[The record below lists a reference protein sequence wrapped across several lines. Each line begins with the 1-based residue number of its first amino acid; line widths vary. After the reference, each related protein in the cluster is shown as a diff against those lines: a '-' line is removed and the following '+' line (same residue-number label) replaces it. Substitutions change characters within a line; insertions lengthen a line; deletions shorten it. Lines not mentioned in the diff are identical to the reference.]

1 MALPKWN
8 DERWQELVDFVGD
21 ESPVSQDTVSE
32 AAEQLETTVRSVAA
46 KLRKEGF
53 EVESS
58 AAPTTKTFS
67 EDQED
72 TLRSFVEDNS
82 GNFTYAQIAEAFAGG
97 EFNAKQ
103 IQGKILSMQLHEHV
117 KPAPQRE
124 VVRSFSEEEEATVA
138 SMAGDGAYLEDIAEA
153 LGKTIN
159 QIRGKALSMLRG
171 GQIDSIPA
179 QRESRASA
187 KTDPLEGVDVAEMSV
202 EEIADQIGKTV
213 RGVKTMLTR
222 RGLTAM
228 NYDGAA
234 KQAKA
239 AG

>member
-1 MALPKWN
+1 MALPKWT
-8 DERWQELVDFVGD
+8 DERTASLRDFVGS

-58 AAPTTKTFS
+58 ATVASKTFT
-67 EDQED
+67 EEQEN
-72 TLRSFVEDNS
+72 TLRGFVEDNS
-82 GNFTYAQIAEAFAGG
+82 GNFTYAQIAEAFPGD
-97 EFNAKQ
+97 FNAKQ

-124 VVRSFSEEEEATVA
+124 VVRSFTEEEEATVA
-138 SMAGDGAYLEDIAEA
+138 SMAADGSYLEDIAEA
-153 LGKTIN
+153 IGKTIN
-159 QIRGKALSMLRG
+159 QIRGKALSMLRS
-171 GQIDSIPA
+171 GQIASIPA

-187 KTDPLEGVDVAEMSV
+187 KTDPLEGVDVSGLSV

-222 RGLTAM
+222 RGLTAA